1 MMRQDI
7 RRNVRTDT
15 GRVDRWNERFMDV
28 LVIAAMLV
36 INGVFASYEMALA
49 SISLARLE
57 VLAQAKRKGAACAVH
72 MKARLEGSL
81 AVIQLGITLAGAIAA
96 ATGGASV
103 GDVLS
108 PWLAA
113 QFGFSARVANVFAL
127 VLFVVPLSAVTII
140 FAELVPKMVGINH
153 KERVVLMLSPSMKAV
168 SWLFYP
174 AVFVFEKAV
183 KLLMRLGS
191 LAQRGKRD
199 EAAPADRSGL
209 LELRAAAALARATR
223 IIGPMEERIVVSA
236 VQLSARKVA
245 EVMVPAQEIM
255 MVVSGTSL
263 ADVLIEAHTHMHT
276 RYPVCKRAGD
286 ADSIEGYV
294 TFKDI
299 VSALKINPA
308 GLGLRG
314 IVRPIRRVA
323 KQTNLAQALTE
334 MIRDRVHI
342 VLVIDG
348 SKVSGLLT
356 LEDVVEELVG
366 DIHDEYDRLPSHVH
380 AIGESVLAGGG
391 ASLGELVKV
400 LGPTAFSGYDAK
412 MLLADWAE
420 HVKGASAKSGET
432 LQADGMEM
440 FVRKVRRNRAT
451 ESVVRMSTKPPSAV

>member
-1 MMRQDI
+1 MRQDI
-7 RRNVRTDT
+7 RRNVRTGT
-15 GRVDRWNERFMDV
+15 GRVDRWNERVMDV

-36 INGVFASYEMALA
+36 VNGVFASYEMALA
-49 SISLARLE
+49 SVSRARLE
-57 VLAQAKRKGAACAVH
+57 VLAQAKRKGAACAVY
-72 MKARLEGSL
+72 MKDRLEGSL

-103 GDVLS
+103 DEILS
-108 PWLAA
+108 PWLVG
-113 QFGFSARVANVFAL
+113 QFGLSARAASVLAL
-127 VLFVVPLSAVTII
+127 VLLVIPLSAVTII

-174 AVFVFEKAV
+174 AVFVFEKTV

-191 LAQRGKRD
+191 LLKKGTQD
-199 EAAPADRSGL
+199 EPASTDRSGL

-236 VQLSARKVA
+236 VQLSARTVS
-245 EVMVPAQEIM
+245 EVMVPAQEII
-255 MVVSGTSL
+255 MVASDTSL
-263 ADVLIEAHTHMHT
+263 ADVLIEMHTHMHT
-276 RYPVCKRAGD
+276 RYPVCKHIGE

-314 IVRPIRRVA
+314 IVRPIRRIA
-323 KQTNLAQALTE
+323 AQMNLAQALTD

-342 VLVIDG
+342 MLVTENGI
-348 SKVSGLLT
+348 VCGLVT

-391 ASLGELVKV
+391 ATVGELAKV
-400 LGPTAFSGYDAK
+400 LGASAFAGIDAK
-412 MLLADWAE
+412 TLLADWAE
-420 HVKGASAKSGET
+420 HTKGASVRSGET
-432 LQADGMEM
+432 LQADGVEM
-440 FVRKVRRNRAT
+440 LVRKVRRNRMT
-451 ESVVRMSTKPPSAV
+451 ESVVRLSAQSVPGI

>member
-1 MMRQDI
+1 
-7 RRNVRTDT
+7 
-15 GRVDRWNERFMDV
+15 MDV

-36 INGVFASYEMALA
+36 VNGVFASYEMALA
-49 SISLARLE
+49 SISRARLE
-57 VLAQAKRKGAACAVH
+57 ILAQTKRKGAACAVY
-72 MKARLEGSL
+72 MKDRLEGSL

-103 GDVLS
+103 DDILS
-108 PWLAA
+108 PWLVA
-113 QFGFSARVANVFAL
+113 QFGFSARAANVLAL

-174 AVFVFEKAV
+174 AVFIFEKAV
-183 KLLMRLGS
+183 KLLMRLGR
-191 LAQRGKRD
+191 LGKGRGHD
-199 EAAPADRSGL
+199 ESASSDRSGL

-245 EVMVPAQEIM
+245 EVMVPAQEIIT
-255 MVVSGTSL
+255 VASDTSL
-263 ADVLIEAHTHMHT
+263 ADVLIDMHTHMHT
-276 RYPVCKRAGD
+276 RYPVCKHIGD

-299 VSALKINPA
+299 VSALKISPA

-314 IVRPIRRVA
+314 IVRPIRRISS
-323 KQTNLAQALTE
+323 QMNLAQALTD

-342 VLVIDG
+342 MLVTEG
-348 SKVSGLLT
+348 GKVCGLLT

-391 ASLGELVKV
+391 ATVGELAKV
-400 LGPTAFSGYDAK
+400 LGASAFAGVEAK
-412 MLLADWAE
+412 TLLADWVE
-420 HVKGASAKSGET
+420 HAKGASARSGET
-432 LQADGMEM
+432 LQADGVEIL
-440 FVRKVRRNRAT
+440 VRKVRRNRMT
-451 ESVVRMSTKPPSAV
+451 ESVVRLPVQPVSGI